1 METEIK
7 PNNSVSGKIDPE
19 KRNKSQ
25 YSSYAKKAAIG
36 VGGMVVGSL
45 ISGSTPMPDDEAI
58 SIEEMDITDQNQS
71 AHALEDPIVQEK
83 VEAEE
88 ETPEEVDEL
97 TEIQPV
103 SHYNEE
109 DVAEIYPIGGD
120 FTDPSMVILEE
131 GEGEGEP
138 ETEDPDSDATDDLEC
153 DDNCNTDECED
164 LEDEMYNI
172 DD

>member
-1 METEIK
+1 METENK
-7 PNNSVSGKIDPE
+7 PSNNVFGEIDS
-19 KRNKSQ
+19 KKKNKSQ
-25 YSSYAKKAAIG
+25 FSSNAKKIAIG
-36 VGGMVVGSL
+36 VGGMVVGTL

-58 SIEEMDITDQNQS
+58 SIDEMDITDQNQLTH
-71 AHALEDPIVQEK
+71 AHKDTIVQEK

-120 FTDPSMVILEE
+120 FSDPSMVILEE
-131 GEGEGEP
+131 D
-138 ETEDPDSDATDDLEC
+138 ETETEAPDSDANDIECGDVGSTDE
-153 DDNCNTDECED
+153 CNTDECDEFD
-164 LEDEMYNI
+164 DEM
-172 DD
+172 